1 MQTTEGP
8 PHLPLGRGSAVRPPV
23 SGGRWAVAVGVCGEG
38 PAGRGRSDGRAQ
50 EMWGLPISRA
60 PLFSPLAAP
69 SAQGLLVGSPSQG
82 AWRAGSA
89 QMREPGAGCPA
100 LSVRRWEPCPEG
112 IRRQA
117 LSVG

>member
-50 EMWGLPISRA
+50 EMWGLPSPE
-60 PLFSPLAAP
+60 PLS
-69 SAQGLLVGSPSQG
+69 SLLLLPPVRRGSWWALLPRG
-82 AWRAGSA
+82 PGGAGSA